1 MMGMRTTRTLLT
13 PLIVTV
19 AVLGAAGC
27 GNNEKNETGSATSAP
42 TTSAP
47 IAVTLPP
54 TTAVAPTSDGKGIN
68 PTTTT
73 TAAAARLGPDSKLR
87 VDGVGPVRVGMT
99 LDEARRA
106 AGIPLKQTDGPF
118 CKSLSPEGA
127 GFSFALIAEGG
138 DRINLVS
145 VFEGPIKTVSG
156 IGVGDTETQVRAA
169 YPSQLEVRAGAP
181 GPHWVI
187 YRPKDSSLASFSLN
201 FQIDDGGR
209 VTQMRAGLKANTEQD
224 ENCG

>member
-1 MMGMRTTRTLLT
+1 MGMRTTRALLM
-13 PLIVTV
+13 PLLVIV

-27 GNNEKNETGSATSAP
+27 GNDETGSVATTTSP
-42 TTSAP
+42 TTSA
-47 IAVTLPP
+47 A
-54 TTAVAPTSDGKGIN
+54 TTAVTPTSSRNGFE
-68 PTTTT
+68 PTTTV
-73 TAAAARLGPDSKLR
+73 AAARLGPDSKLR

-106 AGIPLKQTDGPF
+106 AGIPLEQADGPF

-127 GFSFALIAEGG
+127 GFSVALIAEDS
-138 DRINLVS
+138 DRINLVN

-156 IGVGDTETQVRAA
+156 IGVGDTEAQVLAT
-169 YPSQLEVRAGAP
+169 YPGQLEVRAGAP

-187 YRPKDSSLASFSLN
+187 YRPNDSSLASFSLN

-209 VTQMRAGLKANTEQD
+209 VSQMRAGLNTEQD

>member
-1 MMGMRTTRTLLT
+1 MGMRTTRALLM
-13 PLIVTV
+13 PLVVTV

-27 GNNEKNETGSATSAP
+27 GNDEKNETGSAATTTAATTSAP
-42 TTSAP
+42 TTADTSPA
-47 IAVTLPP
+47 
-54 TTAVAPTSDGKGIN
+54 TTAVTPTSSGNGFE
-68 PTTTT
+68 PTT

-127 GFSFALIAEGG
+127 GFSVALIAEGS
-138 DRINLVS
+138 DRINLVN

-156 IGVGDTETQVRAA
+156 IGVGGTEAQVLAA
-169 YPSQLEVRAGAP
+169 YPGQLEVRAGAP

-209 VTQMRAGLKANTEQD
+209 VTQMRVGLKANTEQD